1 MEYAKRNDA
10 LGNWNFDG
18 QDIFNGTDM
27 MKDKEVIK
35 VAKEVVKCAL
45 RTLELKMQNQDITG
59 TGYKYKMGINI
70 DQFADVTL
78 HGERNSRVFFRCGG
92 CDLGSEEEH
101 VLKGLAWAIYQLAMP
116 KILKECKHISE
127 YKVDV
132 GYVPVFGNVGMTMEL
147 VLE

>member
-18 QDIFNGTDM
+18 QDIFNGTDL

-35 VAKEVVKCAL
+35 VSKEVVKWAL
-45 RTLELKMQNQDITG
+45 RALELKMQNQDITG

-92 CDLGSEEEH
+92 CDLGSEEH